1 MPHAWNC
8 QLISIE
14 MIGILNKKSG
24 RRCLHVRRQGGSGYH
39 INPID
44 RQGKGLKAAPM
55 TKKSTVVSGIID
67 NIRRV
72 FQVIN
77 EQSKRAK
84 RKTGLTG
91 PQLWTIKT
99 IAASSPVRV
108 SDLALHLYL
117 HPATVVGILNRLE
130 SQGLVKRVRTS
141 SDRRVVHVEL
151 TDAGNALVTK
161 APQVH
166 QDLLVSGLEDLTLV
180 KLKEIAAGLGLLV
193 NILGAQE
200 LPPRLVLSPELNLP
214 GEEERTSH
222 RETTGNKVVIQ
233 KKNF

>member
-1 MPHAWNC
+1 M
-8 QLISIE
+8 ISIE

-214 GEEERTSH
+214 GEEERAFH
-222 RETTGNKVVIQ
+222 RETLEDKRGDVQ
-233 KKNF
+233 ENF